1 MGLSVKKKLSGKS
14 EEGSVMLERAATLY
28 RIAREGFNE
37 TVTFE
42 SRPVEIPRVRTQKH
56 NHSW

>member
-1 MGLSVKKKLSGKS
+1 MVISKLINYVWLSVKEKLSGKS

-42 SRPVEIPRVRTQKH
+42 
-56 NHSW
+56 